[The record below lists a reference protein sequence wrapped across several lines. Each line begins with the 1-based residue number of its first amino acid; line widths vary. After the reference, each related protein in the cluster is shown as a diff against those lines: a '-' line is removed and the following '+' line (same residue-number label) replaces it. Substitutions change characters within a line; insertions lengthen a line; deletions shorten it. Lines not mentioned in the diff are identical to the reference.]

1 MQEPTHICWSEWPVK
16 HVLFNKTRL
25 CSLIAY
31 ISDSQWSRGWQLP
44 IHYCPFLSSM
54 MTWWHSTFIGIGKM
68 AENCWSSINPAEAET
83 IQHWVV
89 HFPSWNPNKLLFRTS
104 VDSNWSST
112 TPIEWFFFSTL
123 HPFRTSYIGYT
134 YNRIVSKQ
142 TQNLHRRQLQLKS
155 NQLAAI

>member
-1 MQEPTHICWSEWPVK
+1 MKLDYKHLYWKVNRFSFNCPVTASTCK
-16 HVLFNKTRL
+16 SPRTSAGVNDLWNTFLFHKTRL

-44 IHYCPFLSSM
+44 IHYCEFLSSM

-123 HPFRTSYIGYT
+123 SE
-134 YNRIVSKQ
+134 
-142 TQNLHRRQLQLKS
+142 
-155 NQLAAI
+155 LATLAIPTTG